1 MGTGKGQAP
10 GFVIAID
17 GPAGSGKSTTARLCA
32 RQLGFFYLDTGA
44 MYRAVTLKVLRAG
57 IDWRDER
64 ALGRLLRDTRLELKE
79 SEDGLRVFL
88 DGEDVTREIRSP
100 KVNQLVSPI
109 SALAVVRKMMVAEQR
124 RLARGRNVVCEG
136 RDIGSVVFPGAQ
148 LKVFLDCDIAERA
161 RRRSAELKEKGLA
174 QGLSDNAVRRNLL
187 ERDKVDSSRRLSPL
201 RRVPDAVLV
210 DTTHLTIDE
219 QVAVVCALARQ
230 RMQGDK

>member
-64 ALGRLLRDTRLELKE
+64 ALRRLLRDTRLELKE

-230 RMQGDK
+230 RMQVDK